1 MNSTAEASVAAST
14 FLALSLIALAFHEAA
29 HIVMAWALGIRV
41 KRVGISWRGP
51 FVIREAGGPRAN
63 ICIAL
68 VGPLMNLILAA
79 CFRTYAPNFAFLN
92 LALGLSNLL
101 PIQGSDGLRIW
112 TVLGHLRADIK
123 SSTTGQQLVNDPV
136 LPKSSGAIAKRQA
149 PDYLSWS

>member
-68 VGPLMNLILAA
+68 VGPLMNLFLAA
-79 CFRTYAPNFAFLN
+79 SFRTYAPNFAFLN

-112 TVLGHLRADIK
+112 TVLRQLRTDLKVLDDRSAAPK
-123 SSTTGQQLVNDPV
+123 NPV
-136 LPKSSGAIAKRQA
+136 LCSQRPLEHSAKGHV
-149 PDYLSWS
+149 PYFI